1 MRAVIFD
8 LDGTLADTSG
18 DLIAAANHC
27 FVQMGEGAVLDAA
40 RDAAVA
46 LGGGRAM
53 LTAGLLRLG
62 RPVDPDIL
70 DQWYPVLLQAYGA
83 DICSHTVLYDGAMR
97 AVETLQKAGY
107 KTAICTNKPFA
118 LAHQLLG
125 ELGIRD
131 TFHALIGADSLP
143 TRKPDPA
150 PLRAAVEQS
159 GAVLERACLVGDTAT
174 DHNTARAAN
183 VPSILVSFGAGR
195 ADVHAMRP
203 DAIIDHFDELPAVVD
218 RLVPA

>member
-18 DLIAAANHC
+18 DLIAAANQC
-27 FVQMGEGAVLDAA
+27 FIAMGDGPVLDAA

-62 RPVDPDIL
+62 RPVDPEVL
-70 DQWYPVLLQAYGA
+70 DQWYPVLLEAYGA
-83 DICSHTVLYDGAMR
+83 DICRHTVLYDGAMR
-97 AVETLQKAGY
+97 AVETLQNAGF

-118 LAHQLLG
+118 LAQQLLQD
-125 ELGIRD
+125 LGVRD
-131 TFHALIGADSLP
+131 QFAALIGADSLP

-150 PLRAAVEQS
+150 PLRAAVQQS
-159 GAVLERACLVGDTAT
+159 GGLLEKACLVGDTAT

-195 ADVHAMRP
+195 EDVHALRP
-203 DAIIDHFDELPAVVD
+203 DAVIDHFDELHAVVE
-218 RLVPA
+218 RLLPQ